1 MPWLDPARAQEST
14 EDRELR
20 EELRGLLGAP
30 SDMLFPVQPSAEMI
44 ALATDLRREAE
55 RRKRTARRPS
65 PWTLALAAGLPL
77 AIALGGLSLWG
88 LQQKNRADAL
98 AASIRHKE
106 LELVRQQEASK
117 QELARERQALQ
128 LAMAEGS
135 AKPGRPA
142 RLRKDG
148 ELVIPAE
155 KPSTPYLPDLQ
166 QVKAQGR

>member
-1 MPWLDPARAQEST
+1 MPWLDPARAEESQ

-30 SDMLFPVQPSAEMI
+30 SENLFEVRPTAEMI

-65 PWTLALAAGLPL
+65 PWTLALAAGLP
-77 AIALGGLSLWG
+77 IALVLGGLSLWG
-88 LQQKNRADAL
+88 LQQKQRADEL
-98 AASIRHKE
+98 ASSIRQKE
-106 LELVRQQEASK
+106 QELVRHQEASR

-135 AKPGRPA
+135 AKPGRPN
-142 RLRKDG
+142 RVRKDG

-155 KPSTPYLPDLQ
+155 KPNGPYLPDLQ